1 MNKNLAKTLAGLCA
15 INLVACSQSGG
26 GSNGSGQNNNPPA
39 PITTP
44 ANQLKIVMA
53 GQIPLLNGGAATI
66 DAIIYNTSSLAV
78 NNPQFSLSGINNA
91 KITSYNGCD
100 KVIAPNSECRVSLQF
115 NAMKNTQTALSQPL
129 TVKYINHYG
138 QQKATS
144 MLYNA
149 VRVTPNGTSPKLI
162 NTSMPTVLTDI
173 GNGNVRGVTYVV
185 VQNPNQVPYSLKDT
199 NFSSGAFKVSTT
211 NYAVGNQLNN
221 GALLE
226 VEYEASKSTALNKT
240 DLQDGKN
247 GGFSKLLLGDSLGA
261 SLALNTT
268 SDYISSGYL
277 VSGILN
283 PIDSTASQSE
293 QLVLTNVGTTDVSNI
308 SVVDSMGIIT
318 FNNVPTTV
326 AGGENKIIN
335 VVATPGSS
343 GSPNVVISSSSN
355 SVTQPVTIYA
365 APQPL
370 VVVQN
375 LSYLFAATVGQTQA
389 VTLKNMSNQAIHVND
404 VTFTKDAGSAAT
416 TIEPS
421 GDGCTGQ
428 SIPAGSTCT
437 ISSLTINSDVD
448 ETLSSVIV
456 NMGYTYNGGNS
467 TVSLSPIGRILY
479 QSVLRNSVS
488 IAAPSSFEVVGNNL
502 AVNYESVVI
511 TNTSTLHPIT
521 IESWVLS
528 NNNSSS
534 NWLKINS
541 NGNCGIG
548 TELLPESANSCT
560 FGVSLGPVQLNN
572 PGDDINSTESLSV
585 SFKTKPLTADT
596 LTASG
601 LVPFQV
607 TLGNQAYLTLDSYT
621 PANSASGTGTS
632 ADPYQF
638 RGSAAGSSKTVA
650 LKFVNTSGAPLTI
663 NNVQHLANP
672 FYWAQATNTCTGTL
686 NQNESCTI
694 SYYDSLYQNVANTT
708 QSGPNI
714 VNNLILP
721 EFIVTSQSTSWTFKV
736 PSINPNTNDNTVYSN
751 EGILLLDHS
760 VASQTSNNNL
770 VNIITQALV
779 GTSDDLSSYSFVESA
794 NIAANNLI
802 ESTGYTQYN
811 NSSCTVT
818 PDANGMFNQ
827 ACTYNSAINPYGVS
841 YLSTTRGQAGT
852 SVGLNTAYYITPTG
866 NQQAISQKQNYF
878 TVNVN

>member
-1 MNKNLAKTLAGLCA
+1 MKKKFAIISVGFCA

-26 GSNGSGQNNNPPA
+26 GGGGGSGQDTRPSP
-39 PITTP
+39 PITTS
-44 ANQLKIVMA
+44 ADQLKVVMA
-53 GQIPLLNGGAATI
+53 GQVPLLNGGAATI
-66 DAIIYNTSSLAV
+66 DAIIYNTSNVAV
-78 NNPQFSLSGINNA
+78 NNATFSLSGINNA

-100 KVIAPNSECRVSLQF
+100 KVIAPGSECRVSLQF

-129 TVKYINHYG
+129 TVNYTNSYG
-138 QQKATS
+138 QQKAAS

-149 VRVTPNGTSPKLI
+149 VRITPNGTTPKLV
-162 NTSMPTVLTDI
+162 NTSMPTILTDI

-185 VQNPNQVPYSLKDT
+185 VQNPNQVPYSLKNT
-199 NFSSGAFKVSTT
+199 NFSSGAFKVSTI
-211 NYAVGNQLNN
+211 NYAVGNQLND

-226 VEYEASKSTALNKT
+226 VEYEASKSTALNRA
-240 DLQDGKN
+240 DLQTGKN
-247 GGFSKLLLGDSLGA
+247 GGFSKLLLGDSLGS

-268 SDYISSGYL
+268 SDYISGGYL

-283 PIDSTASQSE
+283 PIDSTATQSQ
-293 QLVLTNVGTTDVSNI
+293 QLILTNVGTADVSNI
-308 SVVDSMGIIT
+308 SIVDSMGIIT
-318 FNNVPTTV
+318 FTNVPNTI
-326 AGGENKIIN
+326 AGGVNQIIN

-343 GSPNVVISSSSN
+343 GSPNVVVSSSSN
-355 SVTQPVTIYA
+355 SITLPVTIYA

-375 LSYLFAATVGQTQA
+375 LSYLFAATVGQTKSI
-389 VTLKNMSNQAIHVND
+389 TLKNMSNQSIFVNN
-404 VTFTKDAGSAAT
+404 VTFTKDASSAAT
-416 TIEPS
+416 VSAT

-428 SIPAGSTCT
+428 SIAAGGACT
-437 ISSLTINSDVD
+437 ISSLTINSDID
-448 ETLSSVIV
+448 ETSSSIIV
-456 NMGYTYNGGNS
+456 NMQYTYNGGS
-467 TVSLSPIGRILY
+467 SQVPLSPVGRVLY

-511 TNTSTLHPIT
+511 TNTSTLHPVT
-521 IESWVLS
+521 VESWVFS

-534 NWLKINS
+534 SWLAINS
-541 NGNCGIG
+541 NGSCGAG
-548 TELLPESANSCT
+548 TELLPESGNSCT
-560 FGVSLGPVQLNN
+560 FGISLGPVQLNN
-572 PGDDINSTESLSV
+572 PGEDINSTESLSI
-585 SFKTKPLTADT
+585 SFTTKPLTTDA

-607 TLGNQAYLTLDSYT
+607 VIGNQGYLTLDSYT
-621 PANSASGTGTS
+621 PANSASGSGTA
-632 ADPYQF
+632 ADPYNF
-638 RGSAAGSSKTVA
+638 LGSDAGSSKTME

-686 NQNESCTI
+686 NQNESCTV

-721 EFIVTSQSTSWTFKV
+721 EFIVTSQSTGWTFKV
-736 PSINPNTNDNTVYSN
+736 PSINPNTNDNTVYSS

-760 VASQTSNNNL
+760 VSSQTSNNNL

-779 GTSDDLSSYSFVESA
+779 GTSDSLSNYSFVESA

-802 ESTGYTQYN
+802 ENTGYTKYN
-811 NSSCTVT
+811 NSDCSVT
-818 PDANGMFNQ
+818 PDASGMIVQ
-827 ACTYNSAINPYGVS
+827 TCTYNSAINPYGVS
-841 YLSTTRGQAGT
+841 YLSTTGGQAGT
-852 SVGLNTAYYITPTG
+852 SIGLNTAYYITPTG